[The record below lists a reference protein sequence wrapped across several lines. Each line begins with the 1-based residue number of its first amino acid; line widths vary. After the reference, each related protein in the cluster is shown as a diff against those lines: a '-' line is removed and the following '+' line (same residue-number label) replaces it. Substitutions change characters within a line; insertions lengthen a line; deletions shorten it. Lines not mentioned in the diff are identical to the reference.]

1 MRFVARRKQ
10 VCCSEK
16 TPGQVMQFAASG
28 GSRIAGCPAFS
39 GLTDASGLSGREL
52 SGWHPASESAGM
64 SLLAFTGLRRRRSPL
79 IPQTYATRGARPART
94 RRRRR
99 RWGRVLVVIATF
111 LVLVRF
117 VGSPIAKSVVNR
129 ELATIDGFAGRMD
142 AVTLALWRGAIDVEN
157 FVLYERGHE
166 SDVPVVHVRK
176 ASLRLSPSALLAGRF
191 GGSAIVDGA
200 EITVV
205 KRHKN
210 PEEDA
215 PSEFNA
221 ELQRKRREVKRWQD
235 VFRSSFPME
244 LNKLEVKNT
253 RVRFIDRSEN
263 PAAEIGVE
271 NLHIVASDL
280 QNRPKANGDPLPAK
294 VRIAG
299 TTTGNGQLRS
309 EIQVNPI
316 AEEPTFTARLEVRG
330 VELPAANDFLGAYA
344 GVDVSRGTFEMF
356 FEVEAGGGAYH
367 GYVKPLFRDL
377 EFETA
382 NDDEKNV
389 LERAKEKVVS
399 AVAAVLENN
408 QEEQVA
414 TRAPF
419 NGNFADNE
427 VDIWSTI
434 GTLFRNAFV
443 QALRGGFER

>member
-1 MRFVARRKQ
+1 
-10 VCCSEK
+10 
-16 TPGQVMQFAASG
+16 
-28 GSRIAGCPAFS
+28 
-39 GLTDASGLSGREL
+39 
-52 SGWHPASESAGM
+52 M
-64 SLLAFTGLRRRRSPL
+64 SLLTFARLRRRRSPL
-79 IPQTYATRGARPART
+79 VPQTYATRGERPS

-99 RWGRVLVVIATF
+99 HWVGVLIVIAT
-111 LVLVRF
+111 LLLLVRF

-129 ELATIDGFAGRMD
+129 ELATIEGFAGRTD

-176 ASLRLSPSALLAGRF
+176 ASMRLAPSALLAGRL
-191 GGSAIVDGA
+191 GGSAVVDGA

-205 KRHKN
+205 KRYKT
-210 PEEDA
+210 PEEDDTA
-215 PSEFNA
+215 ELNA
-221 ELQRKRREVKRWQD
+221 ELQRKRREVQRWQD
-235 VFRSSFPME
+235 VFRNSLPME

-253 RVRFIDRSEN
+253 RVRFIDRSED
-263 PAAEIGVE
+263 PVAEVGVE
-271 NLHIVASDL
+271 NLHIVARDL

-294 VRIAG
+294 VRIEA

-316 AEEPTFTARLEVRG
+316 AEEPTFKASMELRA
-330 VELPAANDFLGAYA
+330 VELPAANDFLNAYA
-344 GVDVSRGTFEMF
+344 GVDVARGTFEMF
-356 FEVEAGGGAYH
+356 FEVEAGGGAYN
-367 GYVKPLFRDL
+367 GYVKPMFHDL

-382 NDDEKNV
+382 NDDEKNI

-399 AVAAVLENN
+399 AVATVLENN

-419 NGNFADNE
+419 NGNFADNQ
-427 VDIWSTI
+427 VDVWSTI

-443 QALRGGFER
+443 QALRGGFDR

>member
-1 MRFVARRKQ
+1 
-10 VCCSEK
+10 
-16 TPGQVMQFAASG
+16 
-28 GSRIAGCPAFS
+28 
-39 GLTDASGLSGREL
+39 
-52 SGWHPASESAGM
+52 M
-64 SLLAFTGLRRRRSPL
+64 SLLGFTRLRRRRSPL
-79 IPQTYATRGARPART
+79 IPPTYATRGARPARI

-99 RWGRVLVVIATF
+99 RWVSVLVVIATL

-117 VGSPIAKSVVNR
+117 VGSPIAKAVVNR
-129 ELATIDGFAGRMD
+129 ELATIEGFAGRTD

-166 SDVPVVHVRK
+166 RDVPVVHVRK
-176 ASLRLSPSALLAGRF
+176 ASLRLSPSALFAGRF
-191 GGSAIVDGA
+191 GGSAIVEGA

-205 KRHKN
+205 KRHKT
-210 PEEDA
+210 PEEDDIA
-215 PSEFNA
+215 ELDA
-221 ELQRKRREVKRWQD
+221 ELQRKKREVQRWQD
-235 VFRSSFPME
+235 VFRNSFPME

-253 RVRFIDRSEN
+253 RVRFIDRSES
-263 PAAEIGVE
+263 PAAEMGVE

-294 VRIAG
+294 VLIEA
-299 TTTGNGQLRS
+299 TTTGNGRLRS

-316 AEEPTFTARLEVRG
+316 AEEPTFTASLELRG
-330 VELPAANDFLGAYA
+330 VELPAANDFLRAYV

-356 FEVEAGGGAYH
+356 FEVEAGGGAYN
-367 GYVKPLFRDL
+367 GYVKPLFHDL

-382 NDDEKNV
+382 NDDEKNI

-399 AVAAVLENN
+399 AVTAVLENN